1 MAIGFWLCTQFP
13 AEKVAEVLDRYR
25 TGSTRDGRIIYWQ
38 IDEQGQ
44 VRTGKVMAYDLDG
57 HRRKEG
63 QGKVCWIHSLK
74 IGGIHFDEMLMPQCL
89 FGLHLLNDNV
99 DVNENLAP
107 RCVQAPSLR
116 GRAGGEAAIV
126 ESEKTALLM
135 SLLCPDGVW
144 LATGG
149 KQNLKEAMLWPLVG
163 MEVSLYP
170 DADALADWYTRAMPL
185 NRTLGTRLHIP
196 TWYYDLMNHPEAK
209 AAGWDLA
216 DVIIS
221 RGEFSPPY

>member
-1 MAIGFWLCTQFP
+1 MKI
-13 AEKVAEVLDRYR
+13 
-25 TGSTRDGRIIYWQ
+25 DGIRF
-38 IDEQGQ
+38 G
-44 VRTGKVMAYDLDG
+44 
-57 HRRKEG
+57 
-63 QGKVCWIHSLK
+63 
-74 IGGIHFDEMLMPQCL
+74 EMLVPQCL
-89 FGLHLLNDNV
+89 FGLHLLNDN
-99 DVNENLAP
+99 DAAELQVNVALPRLNVAGRQVNRNRRLLVNAPLA
-107 RCVQAPSLR
+107 RLKVNSD
-116 GRAGGEAAIV
+116 GGNDQELTANSQEPIVTLV

-170 DADALADWYTRAMPL
+170 DADALADWYTRAMQL

-221 RGEFSPPY
+221 RGGFSPP

>member
-1 MAIGFWLCTQFP
+1 
-13 AEKVAEVLDRYR
+13 
-25 TGSTRDGRIIYWQ
+25 
-38 IDEQGQ
+38 
-44 VRTGKVMAYDLDG
+44 
-57 HRRKEG
+57 
-63 QGKVCWIHSLK
+63 
-74 IGGIHFDEMLMPQCL
+74 
-89 FGLHLLNDNV
+89 
-99 DVNENLAP
+99 
-107 RCVQAPSLR
+107 
-116 GRAGGEAAIV
+116 
-126 ESEKTALLM
+126 M

-170 DADALADWYTRAMPL
+170 DADALADWYTRAMQL

-196 TWYYDLMNHPEAK
+196 TWYYDLMKHPEAK

-221 RGEFSPPY
+221 RGEFSPPYAEYPR